1 MCIFRDRS
9 CIHLL
14 IFTGIMAL
22 FAIFSSEACDRIPP
36 VEQQDFCFAQYGKL
50 VNNENAYC
58 KPSFIR
64 AQGMFAMLA

>member
-9 CIHLL
+9 CIHMV

-22 FAIFSSEACDRIPP
+22 FAIISSEACDRIPT
-36 VEQQDFCFAQYGKL
+36 VKQLDFCSAQYGKL

-58 KPSFIR
+58 KPFFIR
-64 AQGMFAMLA
+64 AQKIFAMLA